1 MGLFKNIFKKEDSGD
16 KAPKGFHTL
25 EVAEVTRLTADSVK
39 VTFAVPDALSTTFR
53 YTPGQYL
60 NLCVE
65 IDGKE
70 ERRSYSICSAPSEPL
85 AIAVKSVEGGKVSR
99 WATGQ
104 LEAGMPVFVAHPFGN
119 FLLEDKY
126 QTIVAFAA
134 GSGITPILSMA
145 KAVNQRAGKMY
156 LFYGNRKKDAIM
168 FHTDLEALGHINLV
182 PYLSGEILDGFKSG
196 RLDKEA
202 ISNEIKANLN
212 LLKADAFFLCGP
224 EEMIKA
230 GIEVLELFGVPKEKV
245 HYELFTTPVLME
257 QQYAVSTSDY
267 AGESKIT
274 VILDDEQMTFK
285 LNSDGKTILDAV
297 NKEGYDAPYS
307 CRGGV
312 CSTCKAKV
320 LKGKATMTLNYSL
333 TDQEVADGYILTCQA
348 HPASEEL
355 TVSYDA

>member
-1 MGLFKNIFKKEDSGD
+1 MGLFKNIFKKEDAGN
-16 KAPKGFHTL
+16 KTPKGFHTL
-25 EVAEVTRLTADSVK
+25 QVAGIERLTADSVK
-39 VTFAVPDALSTTFR
+39 VTFEVPAELKSTFQF
-53 YTPGQYL
+53 TPGQYL
-60 NLCVE
+60 NLCVD

-85 AIAVKSVEGGKVSR
+85 SVAIKGVEGGRVSS
-99 WATGQ
+99 WATQQ
-104 LEAGMPVFVAHPFGN
+104 LAVGDAVLVAHPFGN
-119 FLLEDKY
+119 FLLEDQHK
-126 QTIVAFAA
+126 TVVAFAA

-145 KAVNQRAGKMY
+145 KVLNSRSGKIH
-156 LFYGNRKKDAIM
+156 LFYGNRKQDSMM
-168 FHTDLEALGHINLV
+168 FHADLTALENVNLV
-182 PYLSGEILDGFKSG
+182 PYLSAEILDGYKSG

-202 ISNEIKANLN
+202 ISNEIKANLS

-224 EEMIKA
+224 EEMIKD
-230 GIEVLELFGVPKEKV
+230 GIEVLALFGVPKEKV

-257 QQYAVSTSDY
+257 QQFAVSTSDFT
-267 AGESKIT
+267 GESKVT
-274 VILDDEQMTFK
+274 VILDDEQVTFG

-333 TDQEVADGYILTCQA
+333 TDQEVQDGFILTCQA

-355 TVSYDA
+355 TVSYDV